1 MKYFGNIPIE
11 ILSKYS
17 ARVYTY
23 ESDFYKTL
31 NFDLMK
37 SKMNGNYK
45 TFIKILYNG
54 FEWKVLYRDLRI
66 NKSEI

>member
-1 MKYFGNIPIE
+1 
-11 ILSKYS
+11 
-17 ARVYTY
+17 
-23 ESDFYKTL
+23 
-31 NFDLMK
+31 MK